1 MENIFISHAISVVL
15 TIVIALVVD
24 YVCCKLLVPLAER
37 IITKKEKG
45 AVEEQSIATFNY
57 RLRVVLTASCHII
70 SAIVVWRLL
79 PHTFADYPT
88 VEMVLRRLTAI
99 YITIMAARTCVVFI
113 DALRYT
119 HVDQVEMGEKEFAR
133 TATARAARQQYFR
146 SFCGALKIVI
156 ICIAVVFILAIVLNR
171 SITVL
176 LTGIGAT
183 SAVLML
189 VFKDTIEGFVAGIR
203 LTSNDMIHIGDWV
216 TVPGTDA
223 NGLVEEIT
231 MSTVKIRNFDN
242 TIITVSP
249 QALLNGSFQNWATM
263 IEGGC
268 RRANRL
274 VYFDFNSI
282 HLAGPKLIERLVES
296 GRLVI
301 EEDVPGDMNDT
312 PPEEAH
318 LIAPDDPRASMD
330 SSLKTYRSQLATVT
344 NITLFRRYVEQ
355 QLRLRTDVNP
365 EQFLVVRQKEPTAG
379 GLPIEFVFFL
389 RASGRIPFEHLLA
402 DIMEWI
408 YALAPEYEL
417 KIYQQMALPGDVRQ
431 LPPNR

>member
-1 MENIFISHAISVVL
+1 MENIFLSHALSVVL
-15 TIVIALVVD
+15 TGAVALVVD
-24 YVCCKLLVPLAER
+24 YLCRKLLVPLAMR
-37 IITKKEKG
+37 IISRKEKDV
-45 AVEEQSIATFNY
+45 VEEQSLSTFNY
-57 RLRVVLTASCHII
+57 RLKAVMTASCHII
-70 SAIVVWRLL
+70 SAIVVWQML
-79 PHTFADYPT
+79 PHTFADYPM
-88 VEMVLRRLTAI
+88 VEEVLRRLTAI
-99 YITIMAARTCVVFI
+99 YITLMAVRTCVVFI

-119 HVDQVEMGEKEFAR
+119 HADQVEMGEKEFAR
-133 TATARAARQQYFR
+133 TASARAARQQYFR
-146 SFCGALKIVI
+146 SFCGALKIII
-156 ICIAVVFILAIVLNR
+156 ICIAVIVILAIVLNR
-171 SITVL
+171 SITTL
-176 LTGIGAT
+176 LAGIGAT

-249 QALLNGSFQNWATM
+249 QALLSGSFQNWATM

-268 RRANRL
+268 RRANRI

-282 HLAGPKLIERLVES
+282 HIAGAELIERLVAN
-296 GRLVI
+296 GRLTI
-301 EEDVPGDMNDT
+301 EEDDKGADQT
-312 PPEEAH
+312 APEETH
-318 LIAPDDPRASMD
+318 IITPDDERASMD
-330 SSLKTYRSQLATVT
+330 SSLLTYRSQLPMVT
-344 NITLFRRYVEQ
+344 NITLFRRYVEL
-355 QLRLRTDVNP
+355 QLRQRTDVNP
-365 EQFLVVRQKEPTAG
+365 DQFLVVRQKEPAAG

-408 YALAPEYEL
+408 YALAPEFEL
-417 KIYQQMALPGDVRQ
+417 KIYQQIALTGDVRQ
-431 LPPNR
+431 QPPNR